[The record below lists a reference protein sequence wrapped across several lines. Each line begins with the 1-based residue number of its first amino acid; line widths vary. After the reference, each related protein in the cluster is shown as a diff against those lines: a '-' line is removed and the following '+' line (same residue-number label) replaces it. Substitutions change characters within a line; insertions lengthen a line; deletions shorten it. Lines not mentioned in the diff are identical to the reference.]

1 MNAPGTFLASSAPL
15 AGSVVT
21 VRPKPGIFAPSLPRV
36 NIHKSFLVPALWLV
50 SVAAAAQVGVTTLGL
65 QVKPV
70 ASISYFDP
78 VSTVEREHLRGTVD
92 LQGGFAFGMSVRI
105 GLSKA
110 ISLET
115 GLGQISRRY
124 AYTIANDTSGYDET
138 GTIRYVGYELP
149 VTGLVYIRLGERT
162 WMNTALGV
170 SMDFYPSDV
179 ESIVEEGS
187 IFVFR
192 RNWAQ
197 FGVLGNLGVEYR
209 TDKSGIFYLGATFH
223 RPFNDMAL
231 ADLTWTYLGPPTVRR
246 YAVRTPLSG
255 SYLTVDLR
263 YYFHEDPERRVKRR
277 GK

>member
-1 MNAPGTFLASSAPL
+1 M
-15 AGSVVT
+15 AGRIVT
-21 VRPKPGIFAPSLPRV
+21 VRPKPGIFALSPLPVTVR
-36 NIHKSFLVPALWLV
+36 NTLLLPALVLACT
-50 SVAAAAQVGVTTLGL
+50 AANAQVGVSTLGL
-65 QVKPV
+65 QIKPV
-70 ASISYFDP
+70 ASIAYFDP
-78 VSTVEREHLRGTVD
+78 VSTVEREHLLGTVD
-92 LQGGFAFGMSVRI
+92 LQGGFAFGMSVRV
-105 GLSKA
+105 GLTKA

-124 AYTIANDTSGYDET
+124 NYTITNDTSGYSET

-179 ESIVEEGS
+179 ESLLEEGS
-187 IFVFR
+187 IFIFR

-231 ADLTWTYLGPPTVRR
+231 ADLTYTYLGPPAVRR
-246 YAVRTPLSG
+246 FGMRTPLSG

-263 YYFHEDPERRVKRR
+263 YYFHEDPERRISRR
-277 GK
+277 KK

>member
-1 MNAPGTFLASSAPL
+1 M
-15 AGSVVT
+15 AGWFVT
-21 VRPKPGIFAPSLPRV
+21 IRPKPGIFALSPPRV
-36 NIHKSFLVPALWLV
+36 TIHKSFLLPALLLV

-78 VSTVEREHLRGTVD
+78 VSTVERDHLVGKVD

-124 AYTIANDTSGYDET
+124 NYTITNDTSGYNET

-149 VTGLVYIRLGERT
+149 LTGLVNIRLGERT

-179 ESIVEEGS
+179 ESIIDEGS
-187 IFVFR
+187 IFIFR

-246 YAVRTPLSG
+246 YTLRTPLSG

-263 YYFHEDPERRVKRR
+263 YYFHEDPERRVKRS
-277 GK
+277 KK